1 MARKA
6 AAKAGDLQRFV
17 PAMDFTGYPFGQPV
31 IFRAGVESIPVPA
44 EFVQLMHAKNKV
56 QHDQKEMET

>member
-6 AAKAGDLQRFV
+6 ATTAGDLQRFV

-31 IFRAGVESIPVPA
+31 AFRAGVESIPVPA

-56 QHDQKEMET
+56 QPQQMEMDT

>member
-1 MARKA
+1 MARKVATKA
-6 AAKAGDLQRFV
+6 ADLQRFV

-31 IFRAGVESIPVPA
+31 AFRMGVESIPVSA

-56 QHDQKEMET
+56 QHDQKETET